1 MVKIRDEFLN
11 FLIKDAK
18 EIKTENLSDIEILD
32 NLNNLGKNEINA
44 KAKINGEWCY
54 SFYDEDINYKNA
66 FGVSKKSY
74 MASLPKSDKEIF
86 LREMMN
92 FNLVWNSVYKKTFKR
107 TLSKESFKE
116 LEEYINRKTETYD
129 LSEMRNLT
137 IEMVKLLNVFES
149 LEREDAFSAKVAYE
163 AIAKTT
169 QERLESPIMYF
180 ACNSSAMDSNCWK
193 TLIFMDIGSI
203 KKIKTES
210 DMKMVLDYYFS
221 QTKNKILPQKTQ
233 FGK

>member
-1 MVKIRDEFLN
+1 MVQIRDEFLN
-11 FLIKDAK
+11 FLTKEAK

-44 KAKINGEWCY
+44 KAKINGKWCY
-54 SFYDEDINYKNA
+54 SFYDEDINYKNV
-66 FGVSKKSY
+66 FGVSKSRY
-74 MASLPKSDKEIF
+74 MASRPKSDKEIF
-86 LREMMN
+86 LKEMMN
-92 FNLVWNSVYKKTFKR
+92 FNLVWNSVYKKSFKKN
-107 TLSKESFKE
+107 LNKESFKE

-149 LEREDAFSAKVAYE
+149 LEREDALSAKVAYE
-163 AIAKTT
+163 GIAKTT
-169 QERLESPIMYF
+169 QERFGSPVMYF
-180 ACNSSAMDSNCWK
+180 ACNSSAMDNNCWK

-210 DMKMVLDYYFS
+210 DMKAVLDYYFS
-221 QTKNKILPQKTQ
+221 QTKNKILPNKSEL
-233 FGK
+233 GE